1 MEDIKCNQL
10 LSSSF
15 IPCNEILEMHEIPKM
30 REMHEI
36 QSSAKNQRRLGTI
49 EYHAKDGNVFY
60 ATVRKQGIVATKGN
74 WQYIYKDVLHWLKMQ
89 FNVNLHNPLFQ

>member
-60 ATVRKQGIVATKGN
+60 ATVSDSYLRAWSYQLNDFYAT
-74 WQYIYKDVLHWLKMQ
+74 I
-89 FNVNLHNPLFQ
+89 